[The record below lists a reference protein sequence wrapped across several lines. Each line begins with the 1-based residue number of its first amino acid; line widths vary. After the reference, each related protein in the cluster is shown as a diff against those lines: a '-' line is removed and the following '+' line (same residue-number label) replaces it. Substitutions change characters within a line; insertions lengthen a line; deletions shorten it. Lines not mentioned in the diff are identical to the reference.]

1 MKPPVEA
8 PTSRQSR
15 PATSIASASSAF
27 SSFSPPRETYRG
39 GSLTSSSASSA
50 TSWLG
55 FSASGPS
62 RPIRTRPARTDS
74 AALVREPASPRS
86 ASRVSIRRF
95 GMRAR

>member
-8 PTSRQSR
+8 PTSRQAS
-15 PATSIASASSAF
+15 PATSIASASSAL
-27 SSFSPPRETYRG
+27 SSFVPPRETNRG
-39 GSLTSSSASSA
+39 CSVISSSASSE

-74 AALVREPASPRS
+74 AALVRDGASPRS
-86 ASRVSIRRF
+86 ASKASIRCLV
-95 GMRAR
+95 MRGR